1 MNKINIESKN
11 VKTANGKEVG
21 SSDWLAVIAL
31 LIMFWSLLIFD
42 EPEKR
47 NDKCTN
53 SSIGNDNV
61 KPVFTP
67 K

>member
-1 MNKINIESKN
+1 MNKTTNECETKP
-11 VKTANGKEVG
+11 TANGKEVG